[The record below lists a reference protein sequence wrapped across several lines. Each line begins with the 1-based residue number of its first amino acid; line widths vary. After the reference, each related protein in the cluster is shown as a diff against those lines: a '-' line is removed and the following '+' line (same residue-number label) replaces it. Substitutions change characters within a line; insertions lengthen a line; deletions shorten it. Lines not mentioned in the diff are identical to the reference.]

1 MKNAFGR
8 LISRLDTIKAKIHKI
23 KNRAIEINQTGKQ
36 RENRVNKTS
45 KSLGQYQTIQHMHK
59 WNTRKPKKSSAE
71 EIFEKK

>member
-45 KSLGQYQTIQHMHK
+45 KSLGQYQTI
-59 WNTRKPKKSSAE
+59 
-71 EIFEKK
+71 